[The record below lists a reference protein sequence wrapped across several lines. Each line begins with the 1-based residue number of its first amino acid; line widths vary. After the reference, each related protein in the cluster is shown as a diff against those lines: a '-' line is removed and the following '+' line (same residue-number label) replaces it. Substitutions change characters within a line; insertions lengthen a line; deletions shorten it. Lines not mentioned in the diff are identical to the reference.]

1 MERKK
6 VIKEKRNR
14 DSELVEFFRNGGV
27 VGVKYRGNVVR
38 VEKMSFEVKEVRE
51 FLIRNG
57 FVYSVRSYRR
67 RNGFVFV
74 ERVGLCYR
82 KFVRFVECEEDLEK
96 YVKWSGF
103 ENVDEWVEW
112 IRRFRVRRGCLY
124 RVNVVVDLDV
134 VKDKLKLCECCGDVV
149 WKKGK
154 LVIKGRFRSE
164 RSDVIG
170 CGLVEDEVFDRL
182 LYENFVMK
190 RLCDECKKVY
200 DVVEDEVEVVDG
212 ERVKELNEL
221 VDEIGNDGMDEKRLR
236 RLEWLE
242 DKLSFRVVVRR
253 RLVGFEE
260 WREYWDEKFR
270 EYRYW

>member
-1 MERKK
+1 MKGKK
-6 VIKEKRNR
+6 VFVREKSR
-14 DSELVEFFRNGGV
+14 DSELVEFFRNGSV
-27 VGVKYRGNVVR
+27 VGVRYRGNVVR

-51 FLIRNG
+51 FLIKNG
-57 FVYSVRSYRR
+57 FVYSVRSYKR

-74 ERVGLCYR
+74 EKVGLCYR
-82 KFVRFVECEEDLEK
+82 RFVRFVESERDIEK

-124 RVNVVVDLDV
+124 RVNVVEDLDV
-134 VKDKLKLCECCGDVV
+134 VKDKLGLCECCGDVV

-154 LVIKGRFRSE
+154 LVVKGGFRSDN
-164 RSDVIG
+164 SDVVG

-182 LYENFVMK
+182 LYENWVMK

-221 VDEIGNDGMDEKRLR
+221 VDEIEGDGMDDKRLR

-242 DKLSFRVVVRR
+242 DRLSFRVVVRR
-253 RLVGFEE
+253 RLVSFDE

-270 EYRYW
+270 EYRNW

>member
-6 VIKEKRNR
+6 VIKEKNR
-14 DSELVEFFRNGGV
+14 RSELVEYFLNGGV
-27 VGVKYRGNVVR
+27 VGVRYRGNVVR
-38 VEKMSFEVKEVRE
+38 VEKMSFNVKEVRE
-51 FLIRNG
+51 FLIKNG

-74 ERVGLCYR
+74 EKVGLCYR
-82 KFVRFVECEEDLEK
+82 KFVRFVESERDIEK

-103 ENVDEWVEW
+103 ENVEGWKEW

-124 RVNVVVDLDV
+124 RVNVVEDLDV
-134 VKDKLKLCECCGDVV
+134 VKEKLKLCECCGDVV
-149 WKKGK
+149 WNKGK
-154 LVIKGRFRSE
+154 LVVKGGFRSDNN
-164 RSDVIG
+164 DVIG
-170 CGLVEDEVFDRL
+170 CSLVEDEVFDRL
-182 LYENFVMK
+182 LYDNWVMK

-221 VDEIGNDGMDEKRLR
+221 VDEIEGDGMDVRRLR

-270 EYRYW
+270 EYRNW